1 MNAPH
6 RQPDHQSRKLRTSIL
21 YFSAL
26 VWLSNGLFCKVLN
39 LVPRHEQI
47 VARILGNDFS
57 RPLTVLIGL
66 AEIVMAGWIVSGIHS
81 RINVIAQIITVAT
94 MNLLEY
100 LLVPDLL
107 LWGKLNPMFAAA
119 FILLVSY
126 NEFAWQK
133 QKA

>member
-1 MNAPH
+1 M
-6 RQPDHQSRKLRTSIL
+6 
-21 YFSAL
+21 
-26 VWLSNGLFCKVLN
+26 
-39 LVPRHEQI
+39 
-47 VARILGNDFS
+47 
-57 RPLTVLIGL
+57 IGL

-81 RINVIAQIITVAT
+81 RINVIAQIITVVT